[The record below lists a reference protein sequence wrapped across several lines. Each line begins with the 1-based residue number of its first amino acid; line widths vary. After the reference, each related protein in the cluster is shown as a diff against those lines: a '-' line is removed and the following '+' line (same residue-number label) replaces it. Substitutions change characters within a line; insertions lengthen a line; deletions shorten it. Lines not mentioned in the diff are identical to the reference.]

1 MSPVRTLTLWRVAL
15 LVFLLSWSLWFGGMH
30 IRVLIGN
37 SLLQAGTLEFR
48 ELLSPEAEREIF
60 RMLSV
65 AGLVILPAYLAALLA
80 GVVVLATIP
89 LRLKEHGWLMMTAM
103 LFYAAAPVELYVL
116 SIDARMMYQEFFTAA
131 GNEVFRTL
139 FQERLHALGGAP
151 FVALVIHYVTAAL
164 VVFRPLR
171 RPAPVHA

>member
-37 SLLQAGTLEFR
+37 SLLQAGSLEFR

-65 AGLVILPAYLAALLA
+65 AGLVVLPAYIAALGA
-80 GVVVLATIP
+80 GVVVLVTAP
-89 LRLKEHGWLMMTAM
+89 LRLKEHGWLMLTAI
-103 LFYAAAPVELYVL
+103 LFFAAAPVELYVL
-116 SIDARMMYQEFFTAA
+116 SIDARMMYEEFFTAA

-139 FQERLHALGGAP
+139 FQQRLHALGGAP
-151 FVALVIHYVTAAL
+151 FVALIIHYVTAA
-164 VVFRPLR
+164 VVVLRPFH
-171 RPAPVHA
+171 RPAPVRA